1 MADNLTKLFNEI
13 TPDVARKS
21 IAKMSGMT
29 NSAQDIF
36 DDLAEKHHEMGAGV
50 CLPIARNIVR
60 SIRNAVADD
69 SATDKEKD
77 RRILAIIAPM
87 VIMHY
92 DVYQKKQIDELEKLL
107 GEEAK

>member
-1 MADNLTKLFNEI
+1 MADNLTRLFNEI

-21 IAKMSGMT
+21 IAKMASMT
-29 NSAQDIF
+29 TSSQDIF
-36 DDLAEKHHEMGAGV
+36 NDLADKHPEMGAGV
-50 CLPIARNIVR
+50 CLPIARNILR
-60 SIRNAVADD
+60 SIRNAADD
-69 SATDKEKD
+69 DSLTDKEKD

-92 DVYQKKQIDELEKLL
+92 DVYQKKQIDEIEKLL